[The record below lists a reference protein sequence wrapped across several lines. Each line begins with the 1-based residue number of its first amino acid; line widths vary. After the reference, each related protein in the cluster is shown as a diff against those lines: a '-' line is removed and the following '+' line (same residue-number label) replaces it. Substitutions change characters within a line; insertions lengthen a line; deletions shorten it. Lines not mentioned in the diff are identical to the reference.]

1 MDTKKTFKDM
11 DKYKKNKSWKSVLSV
26 DMQKPLEEKD
36 IEEVSEEI
44 DNTSPQLEKTLA
56 GILGTSLSSRVT
68 IVIVC

>member
-1 MDTKKTFKDM
+1 
-11 DKYKKNKSWKSVLSV
+11 
-26 DMQKPLEEKD
+26 MQKPLEEKD